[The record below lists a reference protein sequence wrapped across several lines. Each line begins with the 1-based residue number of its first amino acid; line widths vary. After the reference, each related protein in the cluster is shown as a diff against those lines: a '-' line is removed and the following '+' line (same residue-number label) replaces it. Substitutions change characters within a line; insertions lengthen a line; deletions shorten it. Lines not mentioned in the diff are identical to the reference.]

1 MGNTTGSARRK
12 QRSGKATLI
21 SVIVAG
27 VLVVALALGGTVL
40 RMRSREM
47 DFGAAFVSFM
57 SDTFHAGSYAPDA
70 NT

>member
-1 MGNTTGSARRK
+1 MGNAMGKPKGGRK
-12 QRSGKATLI
+12 ALI
-21 SVIVAG
+21 SVIVVG

-57 SDTFHAGSYAPDA
+57 SDTFHAGSYAPDT